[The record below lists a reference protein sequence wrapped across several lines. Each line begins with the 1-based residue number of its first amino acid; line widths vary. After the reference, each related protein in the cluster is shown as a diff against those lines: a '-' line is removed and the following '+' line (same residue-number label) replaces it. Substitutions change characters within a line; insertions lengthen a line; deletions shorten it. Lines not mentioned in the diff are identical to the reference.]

1 MNDLRENK
9 ESEDM
14 KAMNFEESSK
24 RNSCIKDEENHVEKM
39 NVILFQTYCSWITLT
54 TTIL

>member
-14 KAMNFEESSK
+14 KAISSK